1 MNKLRRYTLALV
13 AVGALL
19 PAGSGFAQDTFPNR
33 PIRILCGFGVGGG
46 TDVVARVIG
55 QKMSENWG
63 QGVVVDNRTG
73 AGGIIAAETLARANP
88 DGHSLIIVAVGHAFA
103 ASYYKKLPYDTLKD
117 FAGVTSVSD
126 AANVLVVA
134 PQLKVK
140 TMRELIDYGKTHAAQ
155 VNFASAGI
163 SSAAYINAEL
173 FNQAAGV
180 KPVHVPYKTMPDAL
194 TNIIAG
200 NVQFVFSSVSSA
212 VALIKANR
220 LTALAV
226 STKSRSPA
234 LPDIATMAESGMPG
248 FDFSVWYGLLAPAGT
263 PKSIRDKL
271 AKEVARI
278 LALQDVKDRLLTLG
292 ATPRPGTPEEFDAL
306 VRNDVA
312 RMAKLIRDVGI
323 ATE

>member
-1 MNKLRRYTLALV
+1 MNTLRRIPLALV
-13 AVGALL
+13 AAGALL
-19 PAGSGFAQDTFPNR
+19 LVDSGFAQDTFPNR

-134 PQLKVK
+134 PQLKVR
-140 TMRELIDYGKTHAAQ
+140 TMRELIDYGKAHGGQ

-234 LPDIATMAESGMPG
+234 LPDVATMAESGMPG

-323 ATE
+323 STE

>member
-1 MNKLRRYTLALV
+1 MCFKSVTTV
-13 AVGALL
+13 AAAMLF
-19 PAGSGFAQDTFPNR
+19 AATACAQDNFPSR

-55 QKMSENWG
+55 QKMTDHWG

-134 PQLKVK
+134 PQIKVK
-140 TMRELIDYGKTHAAQ
+140 SMRELIDYNKSHAGQ

-173 FNQAAGV
+173 FNQAAGA

-220 LTALAV
+220 LNALAV
-226 STKSRSPA
+226 STKTRSPA
-234 LPDIATMAESGMPG
+234 LPEVPTMAESGMPG

-263 PKSIRDKL
+263 PKPVKDKL
-271 AKEVARI
+271 AKEVGRI

-292 ATPRPGTPEEFDAL
+292 ATPRPGTPAQFDEL
-306 VRNDVA
+306 VRTEVA
-312 RMAKLIRDVGI
+312 RMAKLIKDVGI

>member
-1 MNKLRRYTLALV
+1 MLFR
-13 AVGALL
+13 
-19 PAGSGFAQDTFPNR
+19 S
-33 PIRILCGFGVGGG
+33 
-46 TDVVARVIG
+46 
-55 QKMSENWG
+55 
-63 QGVVVDNRTG
+63 
-73 AGGIIAAETLARANP
+73 
-88 DGHSLIIVAVGHAFA
+88 IIVAVGHAFA

-117 FAGVTSVSD
+117 FAGVTSVWD

-134 PQLKVK
+134 PQLKVR
-140 TMRELIDYGKTHAAQ
+140 TMRELIDYGKAHGGQ

-306 VRNDVA
+306 VRND
-312 RMAKLIRDVGI
+312 RSEEHTSELQSH
-323 ATE
+323 

>member
-1 MNKLRRYTLALV
+1 MKKLRSSLFAV
-13 AVGALL
+13 AALL
-19 PAGSGFAQDTFPNR
+19 ATGGSFAQNDFPNR

-55 QKMSENWG
+55 QKMSEHWG

-117 FAGVTSVSD
+117 FAGVTPVSD

-140 TMRELIDYGKTHAAQ
+140 TMRELIDYAKTQGGQ

-234 LPDIATMAESGMPG
+234 LPDVATMAESGMPG

-263 PKSIRDKL
+263 PKTIRDKL
-271 AKEVARI
+271 ATEVRRI

>member
-1 MNKLRRYTLALV
+1 MPKILIGAFAACALISSFDT
-13 AVGALL
+13 
-19 PAGSGFAQDTFPNR
+19 PAESNFPSR

-63 QGVVVDNRTG
+63 QGVVIDNRTG

-140 TMRELIDYGKTHAAQ
+140 TMRELIEYSKLHAGQ
-155 VNFASAGI
+155 INFASAGI

-180 KPVHVPYKTMPDAL
+180 RPVHVPYKTMPDAL

-200 NVQFVFSSVSSA
+200 NVQFVFSSISSA

-220 LTALAV
+220 LTALGV
-226 STKSRSPA
+226 STKTRSPA
-234 LPDIATMAESGMPG
+234 LPEVPTMTESGMPG

-263 PKSIRDKL
+263 PKIVKEKL
-271 AKEVARI
+271 AQEVGRI
-278 LALQDVKDRLLTLG
+278 LALQEVKDRLLTLG
-292 ATPRPGTPEEFDAL
+292 ATPRPSTPAEFDQL
-306 VRNDVA
+306 VRGDVV
-312 RMAKLIRDVGI
+312 RMAKLIKDVGI
-323 ATE
+323 PTE

>member
-1 MNKLRRYTLALV
+1 MRRILVATGAACALLAAADTLAQD
-13 AVGALL
+13 
-19 PAGSGFAQDTFPNR
+19 GFPSR

-55 QKMSENWG
+55 QKMADNWG

-73 AGGIIAAETLARANP
+73 AGGIIASEILARATP

-103 ASYYKKLPYDTLKD
+103 AAYYKKLPYDTLKD
-117 FAGVTSVSD
+117 FAGVSSVSD

-134 PQLKVK
+134 PQIKVK
-140 TMRELIDYGKTHAAQ
+140 TMRELIDYNKARPGQ

-226 STKSRSPA
+226 STKNRSPA
-234 LPDIATMAESGMPG
+234 LPEVQTMSEAGMPG

-263 PKSIRDKL
+263 PKAVKDKL
-271 AKEVARI
+271 AKEVGRI
-278 LALQDVKDRLLTLG
+278 LTLPDVKERLLTLG
-292 ATPRPGTPEEFDAL
+292 ATPRPGTPEEFDRL
-306 VRNDVA
+306 IRSEVA
-312 RMAKLIRDVGI
+312 RMVKLISDVGI
-323 ATE
+323 PTE